1 MKTSIA
7 LLEVLDHCIFQT
19 KMELSIPGVS
29 FSNKLS
35 DIYDSLPY
43 LSAR

>member
-7 LLEVLDHCIFQT
+7 VLEVLDHCLFQAQ
-19 KMELSIPGVS
+19 MELSIPSIS

-35 DIYDSLPY
+35 DIYDSLVY
-43 LSAR
+43 LSSR